1 MSSTAK
7 KAPITTHILD
17 QTLGKPAVGVAVTLQ
32 WENPADG
39 QMVTLAQA
47 VTDSDGRIT
56 QWSVP
61 LQLEAGVYQLLFD
74 LSTTPPHGE
83 FFPRISLT
91 FVVRNT
97 EQHYHV
103 PLLLSPYG
111 YSTYRGS

>member
-1 MSSTAK
+1 MTGNAQ
-7 KAPITTHILD
+7 KAAITTHILD
-17 QTLGKPAVGVAVTLQ
+17 QARGAPAAGVAVTLQ
-32 WENPADG
+32 REDSSDG
-39 QMVTLAQA
+39 QLVTLAQA
-47 VTDSDGRIT
+47 VTDNDGRIT

-61 LQLEAGVYQLLFD
+61 LQLEEGVYQLLFD
-74 LSTTPPHGE
+74 LRGTPPHGE
-83 FFPRISLT
+83 FFPRIALA